1 MQSSSVVRGS
11 IFSLWS
17 LPLMRSV
24 TGTAPSIFDPAL
36 VTAESLSSAGLFA
49 SAGTYATTKLAA
61 TPLPEVKRN
70 LRRVGFGGRGLGSS
84 SDIGPPFV
92 SSPLGILV
100 PRIVFRVHV
109 CKAQRSNRRD
119 LRDVFAGLCPVKV
132 RRVAR
137 QYNHRAGWIRLEFV
151 GVEFFARADIED
163 AGNDCVD
170 PILGMPVRHQLH
182 ATRHLDPDHVRSRFR
197 WLTCNDRKTN

>member
-11 IFSLWS
+11 MFSWWS

-84 SDIGPPFV
+84 SDIGPPFESKRLLKSPVLYDCRGEV
-92 SSPLGILV
+92 SNNLPKQI
-100 PRIVFRVHV
+100 P
-109 CKAQRSNRRD
+109 A
-119 LRDVFAGLCPVKV
+119 
-132 RRVAR
+132 AR
-137 QYNHRAGWIRLEFV
+137 TT
-151 GVEFFARADIED
+151 VEFRALSQIDD
-163 AGNDCVD
+163 G
-170 PILGMPVRHQLH
+170 H
-182 ATRHLDPDHVRSRFR
+182 
-197 WLTCNDRKTN
+197 TCYLLP